1 MTTVAENPGLFG
13 DLPVQRAP
21 LAGFVNLHTLV
32 PYLLELYSD
41 WSEDDLVQ
49 FLEERT
55 GRRPHPE
62 DRTTLR
68 AVYQRCLRLRREFEG
83 EHLD

>member
-1 MTTVAENPGLFG
+1 MTVAENPGLFG
-13 DLPVQRAP
+13 KLPVQRAP
-21 LAGFVNLHTLV
+21 SATFVNLHTLI
-32 PYLLELYSD
+32 PYLMELYRD

-62 DRTTLR
+62 DCITLR
-68 AVYQRCLRLRREFEG
+68 AVYQRCVRLRREFEG
-83 EHLD
+83 QELD